1 MGREITGR
9 DIRENKLDYLMVNNE
24 EGGVQ
29 KVTNN
34 GKFRQVQKS
43 TRSRRPSK

>member
-24 EGGVQ
+24 EGG
-29 KVTNN
+29 
-34 GKFRQVQKS
+34 GSKS
-43 TRSRRPSK
+43 H